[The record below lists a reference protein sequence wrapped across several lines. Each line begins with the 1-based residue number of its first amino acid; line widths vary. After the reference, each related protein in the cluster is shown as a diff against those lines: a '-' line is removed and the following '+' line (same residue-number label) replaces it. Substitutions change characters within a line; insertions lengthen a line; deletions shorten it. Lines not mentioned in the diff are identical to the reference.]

1 MDADFLQ
8 IFDDFGRRYWPLLV
22 SGSFLVAWL
31 FHWFLFRQ
39 QMKVLLGRYRKHQI
53 TDRKRRAQLLESEE
67 RLRTILASV
76 QTGVTVVNPSTREIE
91 FVNPVACGMF
101 GVDKNKLVGRCIEE
115 FEVKDSLVNP
125 SAAVSAAAGANMH
138 QRELLRENGERFPVL
153 EKVVPITINKTVFTM
168 KSYLDLTELD
178 FTRKQ
183 VERLHM
189 NLTKRVQELHC
200 LFGVSGF
207 LKQLSLTLPEVVQ
220 KVVNL
225 LPLAMKYPHLA
236 VARLTLGDFVAV
248 SEPFDVTS
256 HQLYFPI
263 EVAGKAHGAVEV
275 CYLDTPPDL
284 EDDEV
289 FSREEHVL
297 LETIAGRLSTYLETQ
312 QVDQDRAMFKGLMD
326 ATSDPVF
333 LVDSQTE
340 HIIYVNIVA
349 CRLLGLNRVD
359 ILAKDFSSLFT
370 VAGGFS
376 AFCSQLQGAGVG
388 EFIDVEL
395 SFAAPI
401 RPYPDFRVMGSWA
414 GTANNGRLVVMF
426 KNQRNQWEA

>member
-22 SGSFLVAWL
+22 SGSFLIAWL

-39 QMKVLLGRYRKHQI
+39 QLQGLLKRYRKHQVM
-53 TDRKRRAQLLESEE
+53 DRKRRAQLRESEE

-76 QTGVTVVNPSTREIE
+76 QTGVTVINPVSREIE
-91 FVNPVACGMF
+91 FVNPVACDMF
-101 GVDKNKLVGRCIEE
+101 GVDKDKLVGRCIEE
-115 FEVKDSLVNP
+115 FEVKNSPVNHHLDA
-125 SAAVSAAAGANMH
+125 SALEGANMH
-138 QRELLRENGERFPVL
+138 HRELIREGGGRFPVL
-153 EKVVPITINKTVFTM
+153 EKVIPITINKTVFTM

-178 FTRKQ
+178 FAKKQ
-183 VERLHM
+183 VERLHT

-236 VARLTLGDFVAV
+236 VARLTLGDFEAV
-248 SEPFDVTS
+248 SEPFDKIL
-256 HQLYFPI
+256 HQLHFPI
-263 EVAGKAHGAVEV
+263 EVAGEVHGSVEV
-275 CYLDTPPDL
+275 CYLDTPSGSE
-284 EDDEV
+284 EDA
-289 FSREEHVL
+289 FSKEEHVL

-333 LVDSQTE
+333 LIDSQTE
-340 HIIYVNIVA
+340 HVIYVNVVA
-349 CRLLGLNRVD
+349 CRLLDMNRLD
-359 ILAKDFSSLFT
+359 ILAKDFSSLFV
-370 VAGGFS
+370 VAGGLTEL
-376 AFCSQLQGAGVG
+376 CSRLQGAGLG
-388 EFIDVEL
+388 EFLDIEL
-395 SFAAPI
+395 AFVDQA
-401 RPYPDFRVMGSWA
+401 RPYPDFRAVSSLA
-414 GTANNGRLVVMF
+414 GTKDNGRLVVML
-426 KNQRNQWEA
+426 KNQRNQWEE

>member
-22 SGSFLVAWL
+22 SGGFLVAWL

-39 QMKVLLGRYRKHQI
+39 QMQGLLGRYRKHQI
-53 TDRKRRAQLLESEE
+53 TDRKRRAQLRESEE

-76 QTGVTVVNPSTREIE
+76 QTGVAVVNPATREVE
-91 FVNPVACGMF
+91 FVNPVACTML
-101 GVDKNKLVGRCIEE
+101 GVDKDKIVGKRIEE
-115 FEVKDSLVNP
+115 FEVKDS
-125 SAAVSAAAGANMH
+125 AVSPHLESPGKDGSNMH
-138 QRELLRENGERFPVL
+138 HRELLRETGEHFPVL

-178 FTRKQ
+178 FTKKQ
-183 VERLHM
+183 VERLHA

-236 VARLTLGDFVAV
+236 VARLTLGDCDAV
-248 SEPFDVTS
+248 SEPFDKTC
-256 HQLYFPI
+256 HQLHFPI
-263 EVAGKAHGAVEV
+263 EVGGEVHGSVEV
-275 CYLDTPPDL
+275 CYLDTPPVGM
-284 EDDEV
+284 EDI
-289 FSREEHVL
+289 FSKEEHVL

-312 QVDQDRAMFKGLMD
+312 RVDHDRALFKGLMD

-333 LVDSQTE
+333 LVDTQTE
-340 HIIYVNIVA
+340 HIVYVNVVA
-349 CRLLGLNRVD
+349 CRLLGLSRVEV
-359 ILAKDFSSLFT
+359 LACDFSEIFT
-370 VAGGFS
+370 VDGGFDQ
-376 AFCSQLQGAGVG
+376 FCEEIHGAGLG
-388 EFIDVEL
+388 EFLDVNVR
-395 SFAAPI
+395 FVDQN
-401 RPYPDFRVMGSWA
+401 RPYPELRAVSSFA
-414 GTANNGRLVVMF
+414 GTKENGRLVVML
-426 KNQRNQWEA
+426 KNQRNQWEG

>member
-8 IFDDFGRRYWPLLV
+8 MFDDFGRRYWPLLV

-39 QMKVLLGRYRKHQI
+39 QMRGLLGRYRKHQL
-53 TDRKRRAQLLESEE
+53 TDRKRRAQLRESEE

-76 QTGVTVVNPSTREIE
+76 QTGVAVVNPATREIE
-91 FVNPVACGMF
+91 FVNPVVCTMF
-101 GVDKNKLVGRCIEE
+101 GVDKDKIVGRRIDE
-115 FEVKDSLVNP
+115 FEVEESAVNHHLNKP
-125 SAAVSAAAGANMH
+125 GAGGGNMQH
-138 QRELLRENGERFPVL
+138 RELLRESGERFPVL
-153 EKVVPITINKTVFTM
+153 EQVVPITINKTVFTM

-178 FTRKQ
+178 FTKKQ
-183 VERLHM
+183 VERLHT

-236 VARLTLGDFVAV
+236 VARLSLDDFVAV
-248 SEPFDVTS
+248 SEPFEKTS
-256 HQLYFPI
+256 HELHFPI
-263 EVAGKAHGAVEV
+263 EVGGEVHGAVEV
-275 CYLDTPPDL
+275 CYLDVPPGT
-284 EDDEV
+284 DEI

-312 QVDQDRAMFKGLMD
+312 QVDQDRALFKGLMD

-333 LVDSQTE
+333 LVDNQTE
-340 HIIYVNIVA
+340 HILYVNVVA
-349 CRLLGLNRVD
+349 CRVLGLNRVD
-359 ILAKDFSSLFT
+359 VLAKKFSELFLVT
-370 VAGGFS
+370 GGF
-376 AFCSQLQGAGVG
+376 AEFGAKLQDAGVG
-388 EFIDVEL
+388 NFLDVEL
-395 SFAAPI
+395 DFVEVS
-401 RPYPDFRVMGSWA
+401 RPYPDFRAVGSLS
-414 GTANNGRLVVMF
+414 GSPDHGRLVIML
-426 KNQRNQWEA
+426 KNQRNQWEE